1 MCAKL
6 SFIAGYNYDNETAI
20 DGGFIYSAGPE
31 NIGVNLLDTA
41 ACGHIFTN
49 IPLQQG
55 KVYEADFYEWN
66 YANRRVHFGVG
77 IMNTTNKSGSVTVL
91 KRAVRS
97 ESTAS
102 QPSSAVAAK
111 MTLEFMND
119 SRSQVTSISSNTDF
133 TSGGFKSLIDVNTA
147 HATPAVGRVRFK
159 VNSSG
164 LYCRIYFVSDQDT
177 VNSSAVAWE
186 KRAGWAII
194 LRENDL
200 KKTDPTTN
208 RPYNSDNFLAGL
220 YKNVYLHAD
229 AHPNTQ
235 YTFCIGSYQN
245 GHVVDSYNENEFE
258 IPTYTLP
265 CTENQSIGNVANW
278 SIVYSFTCTDRN
290 VRRVKLS
297 GNANNCWIIKKDG
310 VWSNFGV
317 RSTLEFDLVYGSS
330 FWFVLVGGCYGNIKL
345 EYIK

>member
-6 SFIAGYNYDNETAI
+6 SFIAGNNYDNETAI

-119 SRSQVTSISSNTDF
+119 SRSQVTSIPSNTDF

-177 VNSSAVAWE
+177 VNSSAVAWGKTSRMGNHSE
-186 KRAGWAII
+186 
-194 LRENDL
+194 RE
-200 KKTDPTTN
+200 
-208 RPYNSDNFLAGL
+208 
-220 YKNVYLHAD
+220 
-229 AHPNTQ
+229 
-235 YTFCIGSYQN
+235 
-245 GHVVDSYNENEFE
+245 
-258 IPTYTLP
+258 
-265 CTENQSIGNVANW
+265 
-278 SIVYSFTCTDRN
+278 
-290 VRRVKLS
+290 
-297 GNANNCWIIKKDG
+297 
-310 VWSNFGV
+310 
-317 RSTLEFDLVYGSS
+317 
-330 FWFVLVGGCYGNIKL
+330 
-345 EYIK
+345 